1 MNHSFSSSACADN
14 LESFL
19 GDYSEERSH
28 MGDNIPVF
36 IYRLFQYSLKEE
48 LITKY
53 GKDNAIE
60 VFRAGG
66 RTAGTYFAKHYL
78 NLDAP
83 FGQFIGELQQ
93 KLEDFKV
100 GILRI
105 EKFDEATGDIILT
118 VSEDADCS
126 GLPIMGEAVCNF
138 DEGFI
143 SGILSLYSRKPYE
156 AIEINCWALGD
167 RICRFDAHIKR

>member
-1 MNHSFSSSACADN
+1 MDHSFSSTAYTDN

-19 GDYSEERSH
+19 GDYSGARSH
-28 MGDNIPVF
+28 MGDDIPVF

-48 LITKY
+48 LIAKY
-53 GKDNAIE
+53 GKDAAVE
-60 VFRAGG
+60 LFRASG
-66 RTAGTYFAKHYL
+66 RTAGTYFAKHCL
-78 NLDAP
+78 NLDVP
-83 FGQFIGELQQ
+83 FAQFIGELQQ

-105 EKFDEATGDIILT
+105 EKFDEATGNIILT

-126 GLPIMGEAVCNF
+126 GLPIMGETVCNF

-143 SGILSLYSRKPYE
+143 SGILSLYSQKPYE

-167 RICRFDAHIKR
+167 RICRFDAHIKE